1 MLSKEAEVVVRVP
14 LADVSGDAANPLP
27 ARTINSS
34 RAVKMDTSN
43 FFMLDF
49 LSLRLGVFVM
59 DHTVDE

>member
-14 LADVSGDAANPLP
+14 LADVGGEAANPLP
-27 ARTINSS
+27 VRTINSS

-43 FFMLDF
+43 FFMFFF
-49 LSLRLGVFVM
+49 LSLGLGVFVM